1 MNSEATRDWI
11 RPTAAGGCVW
21 CYIPNSRWPL
31 RHLLPL
37 LCTGLILGGT
47 TAAQETTDTDPDRV
61 ILEPVVTIA
70 TREAR
75 PLQEV
80 AGNVTVITRDEL
92 DSSLSTT
99 LADAFRYTPGV
110 DTTGSGTRF
119 GSDGLVI
126 RGVAGNR
133 VAMLIDGIPL
143 SDQFAIG
150 NFSNAPRDLLDMQL
164 TERIEVLH
172 GPSSAL
178 YGSAALG
185 GVVNFLTPDPIDL
198 QSPQSGKGLLLA
210 QGYQGADDSRTT
222 TAGAAAGGDRLSGL
236 GMVSV
241 RRGHEADAAA
251 AGDLDHQDVEQESG
265 LAKLV
270 YQDQAGNQLR
280 GMFYGFRDDTDTNIR
295 SLPGNGR
302 FASTTRL
309 HGDDHIDFDL
319 FAGHYELAANRWLD
333 GGVIRVYHGSTDV
346 RQKTID
352 ERAAAN
358 RPVRIDRRFDFSQDT
373 NGVGFDLHRSFATG
387 AVAHR
392 LGVGG
397 EWQRQDFDESRDAT
411 ELGLDDGQSS
421 NTVLGET
428 FPLRDFPRSKTRE
441 IGGYVHDEMLFGRVT
456 VIAALR
462 YDHYR
467 LDPRP
472 DAIYRED
479 NPDTQPV
486 DINHDEFS
494 PKLGLV
500 APLGGSADIW
510 LQYAHGFR
518 APSFEDANIGLDI
531 PLFNIRAI
539 PNPDLKPET
548 SDGVEAGLRWRR
560 PWARINLTGFYT
572 RYDDFIESKVRL
584 GLDPDSGRILFQ
596 SQNIDRARI
605 YGAEL
610 SGEFSLQRW
619 LPGLDLRA
627 ATYWARGDNREEDEP
642 LNSVGPP
649 QAVVAADWTSSSGR
663 STVTFIGTFT
673 RRYSRL
679 DESRSEIFEAPG
691 YASFDLFLSRRVGD
705 RLRLRAGIEN
715 LFDKTFWRWANV
727 RGLGPDDPVVP
738 LLSEPGR
745 SLALNASINF

>member
-21 CYIPNSRWPL
+21 CSIPNSRWPL
-31 RHLLPL
+31 RRLLPL

-99 LADAFRYTPGV
+99 LADAFRYTPGI

-198 QSPQSGKGLLLA
+198 QSPQSGKGLRLA
-210 QGYQGADDSRTT
+210 QGYQSADDSRTT

-270 YQDQAGNQLR
+270 YQDKAGNQLR

-302 FASTTRL
+302 FCIDHPPAWRRSRRFRSLCRPLRTCRQSVAGRRRHPCLSRL
-309 HGDDHIDFDL
+309 NRCAAEDHRR
-319 FAGHYELAANRWLD
+319 ARGRQQTGANR
-333 GGVIRVYHGSTDV
+333 S
-346 RQKTID
+346 
-352 ERAAAN
+352 
-358 RPVRIDRRFDFSQDT
+358 
-373 NGVGFDLHRSFATG
+373 
-387 AVAHR
+387 
-392 LGVGG
+392 
-397 EWQRQDFDESRDAT
+397 
-411 ELGLDDGQSS
+411 
-421 NTVLGET
+421 
-428 FPLRDFPRSKTRE
+428 
-441 IGGYVHDEMLFGRVT
+441 
-456 VIAALR
+456 AL
-462 YDHYR
+462 
-467 LDPRP
+467 
-472 DAIYRED
+472 
-479 NPDTQPV
+479 
-486 DINHDEFS
+486 
-494 PKLGLV
+494 
-500 APLGGSADIW
+500 
-510 LQYAHGFR
+510 
-518 APSFEDANIGLDI
+518 
-531 PLFNIRAI
+531 
-539 PNPDLKPET
+539 
-548 SDGVEAGLRWRR
+548 
-560 PWARINLTGFYT
+560 
-572 RYDDFIESKVRL
+572 
-584 GLDPDSGRILFQ
+584 
-596 SQNIDRARI
+596 
-605 YGAEL
+605 
-610 SGEFSLQRW
+610 
-619 LPGLDLRA
+619 
-627 ATYWARGDNREEDEP
+627 
-642 LNSVGPP
+642 
-649 QAVVAADWTSSSGR
+649 
-663 STVTFIGTFT
+663 
-673 RRYSRL
+673 
-679 DESRSEIFEAPG
+679 
-691 YASFDLFLSRRVGD
+691 
-705 RLRLRAGIEN
+705 
-715 LFDKTFWRWANV
+715 
-727 RGLGPDDPVVP
+727 
-738 LLSEPGR
+738 
-745 SLALNASINF
+745 